1 MNETKH
7 RIGSGKLLGYH
18 SLFFKNAM
26 ICLVIFLLS
35 LATIDSA
42 FVGQGQGQEEPETV
56 GRGAAHV
63 KGHGIVPSAQAEG
76 PDAAAMSASPKNNS
90 SVKFYGCTDYGDTVH
105 CDPLVNKLKSYVVR
119 GFWTRIYTPAGNPNL
134 VNGHY
139 SKALEMK
146 SNRLES
152 VEFKSTKNI
161 NTQEFSI
168 SFWIKPLPVSEATGS
183 IVSHSNYS
191 NTAGWYFQLSKNGD
205 VSFSVTN
212 PNGNITSVTS
222 VASNNTQLL
231 PDKFTHIV
239 GTFDGSNVTIYKD
252 GKFASRAT
260 IEGKYNADP
269 KTPMR
274 IGSDAGSPGEFLWSG
289 VIDDFRIYNRTLV
302 ENEVKKIFLGD
313 TPSSSSSSSS
323 SSSLSSSVS
332 KGLVGHWTFDT
343 SNLTDSSGGSKKNDG
358 IVRTLIASM
367 AFTPDGRLFFSE
379 KNTGDIRILKD
390 DKVLEK
396 PFAKISDSYVD
407 VEQGLLGLVIDP
419 LFEKNHFVYL
429 YYTAI
434 DNNKIVNRLVRF
446 TDANNTATDR
456 TTILDNIPAVQG
468 YHSGGALAFGSDDKL
483 YIGVGDATNSVF
495 AQNPSVLLGKVLR
508 INRDGTIPDDNPYPN
523 SPVYTRGHR
532 NIYGIA
538 FDDRHGFGIIAE
550 NGDAFYDEINLI
562 KKAGNYGFPT
572 FQPPNVAPELA
583 NSSLSV
589 LPLRSYWRTPAP
601 TQTIYYEGAKF
612 PELKGRFLFG
622 AFDGNIYALKLEDKR
637 IIEDEKIALRMYPY
651 SSVIALAQ
659 SPAGDIY
666 FAGDAIYKLKAINSS
681 NKEQVL
687 FPVEISSPSR
697 FNIIKLQAFTNQ
709 SRMLMDFGTSN
720 ESKLPS
726 SSSSPLV
733 LSIKIPKKILDNV
746 SSVTNISNEKRE
758 ALHFTIDKSYPSF
771 TTLKIQ
777 YSAGPIYHL
786 EIIGGNIETVPS
798 RVIPGYFP

>member
-1 MNETKH
+1 M
-7 RIGSGKLLGYH
+7 ILL
-18 SLFFKNAM
+18 LT
-26 ICLVIFLLS
+26 
-35 LATIDSA
+35 LATIDNA
-42 FVGQGQGQEEPETV
+42 ILGQGQEAPDTV
-56 GRGAAHV
+56 GAEAAHV
-63 KGHGIVPSAQAEG
+63 KVPILGPSAQAEKIG
-76 PDAAAMSASPKNNS
+76 DASIPASAKNDTGI
-90 SVKFYGCTDYGDTVH
+90 KFYGCTNYGDIVH
-105 CDPLVNKLKSYVVR
+105 CDPLVNELKSYVVR
-119 GFWTRIYTPAGNPNL
+119 GLWSRIYTPAGNPIL

-139 SKALEMK
+139 GKALEMK

-152 VEFKSTKNI
+152 VEFNSTKNI
-161 NTQEFSI
+161 NAQEFSI
-168 SFWIKPLPVSEATGS
+168 SFWIKPSPVSEATGS

-191 NTAGWYFQLSKNGD
+191 NSAGWYFQMSRNGD

-212 PNGNITSVTS
+212 SNGNITSVTS
-222 VASNNTQLL
+222 VASNTTELL
-231 PDKFTHIV
+231 PGKFTHIV

-269 KTPMR
+269 KTLMR

-289 VIDDFRIYNRTLV
+289 VIDDLRIYNRTLL
-302 ENEVKKIFLGD
+302 ENEVKRIFLGD
-313 TPSSSSSSSS
+313 APSSSSSSSPS
-323 SSSLSSSVS
+323 STIVS
-332 KGLVGHWTFDT
+332 NGLAGHWTFDT
-343 SNLTDSSGGSKKNDG
+343 SNLTDSAGGSKKNDA

-379 KNTGDIRILKD
+379 KNTGNIRIMSN

-429 YYTAI
+429 YYTAV

-446 TDANNTATDR
+446 TDVNNTSTDR
-456 TTILDNIPAVQG
+456 TTILDNIPAVHG

-483 YIGVGDATNSVF
+483 YIGVGDATNSIF

-508 INRDGTIPDDNPYPN
+508 VNRDGTIPKDNPYPN
-523 SPVYTRGHR
+523 SPVYTIGHR

-538 FDDRHGFGIIAE
+538 FDDKHGFGIIAE

-572 FQPPNVAPELA
+572 FQPPNIAPELA
-583 NSSLSV
+583 NSSLSI

-612 PELKGRFLFG
+612 PELKGKFLFG
-622 AFDGNIYALKLEDKR
+622 AFDGNIYALTFEHER

-651 SSVIALAQ
+651 SSAIALAQ
-659 SPAGDIY
+659 APAGDIY

-687 FPVEISSPSR
+687 FPVEIRSSSK

-709 SRMLMDFGTSN
+709 SKMLLDFETSN
-720 ESKLPS
+720 ESKLP
-726 SSSSPLV
+726 SSPLV
-733 LSIKIPKKILDNV
+733 LSIKIPKKILNNV

-758 ALHFTIDKSYPSF
+758 ALHFTIDNSFPSF
-771 TTLKIQ
+771 TTLKIE
-777 YSAGPIYHL
+777 YFSGAAYHL
-786 EIIGGNIETVPS
+786 EILGGNNDTVPS
-798 RVIPGYFP
+798 RGVLGYFP